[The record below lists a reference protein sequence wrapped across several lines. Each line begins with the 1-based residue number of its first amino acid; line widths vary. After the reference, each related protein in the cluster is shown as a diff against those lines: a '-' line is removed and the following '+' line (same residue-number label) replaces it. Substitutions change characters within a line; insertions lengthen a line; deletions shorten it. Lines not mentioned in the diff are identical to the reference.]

1 MGEGGNQMAS
11 PQSGGSNG
19 DARPVLG
26 NGDMRQIRNSA
37 GQIANDVQELRRQ
50 LQGGAM
56 DPADLR
62 SVDDVVNGLRSL
74 AALGSSADPH
84 SIEQLTAQALE
95 KMQKVEYD
103 IRKKVDQS
111 NQQLFL
117 AGSDEI
123 APQFKKPVDDYF
135 HALSNSKASG
145 VRPNVGPSAPQAPAK
160 GKGQ

>member
-1 MGEGGNQMAS
+1 MS
-11 PQSGGSNG
+11 PPQGGGSNG

-26 NGDMRQIRNSA
+26 NGDMRQIRSSA

-50 LQGGAM
+50 LQQGAGM
-56 DPADLR
+56 DPADLH

-74 AALGSSADPH
+74 AALGNNADPR
-84 SIEQLTAQALE
+84 SIEQLTSQALE

-135 HALSNSKASG
+135 HALSNSKAGG
-145 VRPNVGPSAPQAPAK
+145 VRPSVAPSAPPPSK
-160 GKGQ
+160 GKGGER

>member
-1 MGEGGNQMAS
+1 MAS
-11 PQSGGSNG
+11 PQAGGSGG

-26 NGDMRQIRNSA
+26 NGEMRQIRNSA

-50 LQGGAM
+50 LQNGGI
-56 DPADLR
+56 DPTDLR

-74 AALGSSADPH
+74 AAAGSNADPH

-117 AGSDEI
+117 AGSDDI
-123 APQFKKPVDDYF
+123 APQFQKPVQDYF
-135 HALSNSKASG
+135 RELGKKTGSG
-145 VRPNVGPSAPQAPAK
+145 VQPSVAPSTSRPPAK